1 MTTPISSAST
11 SFSTPIDAGV
21 RDIEA
26 GTAPTAPPAVQA
38 AQDQIR
44 EEEEEATRP
53 LTIVA
58 GSAQKTEEGG
68 KEDSE
73 DKEKDKDRDKV
84 VPPVLGFAGGID
96 RAALLGDHDDEQGSL
111 LEEDGPDEDPIVH
124 ATRDLCLGL
133 LRKAFYVV
141 MPLSIIA
148 SVFACLYGWI
158 FVNTAHYLAD
168 PDSWQRCIVYNTG
181 NAGATPQNFAV
192 SASAFGGMMF
202 IFMGLGFKAGYL
214 ALQDIE
220 LLPYSLTVTCYTLL
234 GQMVYRPVNPV
245 VPAITELT
253 PTLVSLASF
262 IHPKMYTNVP
272 NPNNNNACQHAY
284 RVNACFLAFCC
295 ILFAANIFNLF
306 LQIYA
311 LVRTWRVP
319 RQERYVLVWY
329 RPALVLVLLAIGGY
343 ILTVGAKEDAAL
355 KTLFLLEE
363 VGHGYLFP
371 FERPALD
378 TVGLFL
384 LLTVAS
390 VIYGACKQEPGS
402 FKWAAFTAYVNVLL
416 SYPIL
421 ISNFQAYHLYGFWT
435 YEGCKHFLETDTS
448 HAGGANRQLLF
459 LVAGNKYP
467 ETEKAFC
474 RDTRVALLGQFAQFV
489 IMHLAIGACLL
500 VVLAN
505 WRIEKPSMQLHL
517 FGSKASSFLFPDAPP
532 GQEDGEGGRG
542 RGSSQHRGEG
552 GGRRRVSSVA
562 SNNCTVLQEPL
573 LSPSGAG
580 GGTGLRPPLHH
591 RRQSSGSVTSHR
603 GGGHGRG
610 RSSMNDHL
618 LGPVLD

>member
-1 MTTPISSAST
+1 MRGRACLLTRCIARIAKDYEANTLPFLTPLIFLVRACSWISHHSVLLRLMVMLLCAVSVYVAGHEVPRTRPCSFFSLLPSFIVLTLPWLGRCLTLSTHTLNRHSPGFTSSRFAGKGEPSPSVILHAYQGTPSIYQLLASRRASNMTTPISSAST

-58 GSAQKTEEGG
+58 GSAQETGEGG

-73 DKEKDKDRDKV
+73 DKEKDKDRDKL
-84 VPPVLGFAGGID
+84 VPPVLGIAGGID

-141 MPLSIIA
+141 MPLSIVA

-421 ISNFQAYHLYGFWT
+421 I
-435 YEGCKHFLETDTS
+435 
-448 HAGGANRQLLF
+448 R
-459 LVAGNKYP
+459 
-467 ETEKAFC
+467 
-474 RDTRVALLGQFAQFV
+474 
-489 IMHLAIGACLL
+489 
-500 VVLAN
+500 
-505 WRIEKPSMQLHL
+505 
-517 FGSKASSFLFPDAPP
+517 
-532 GQEDGEGGRG
+532 
-542 RGSSQHRGEG
+542 
-552 GGRRRVSSVA
+552 
-562 SNNCTVLQEPL
+562 
-573 LSPSGAG
+573 
-580 GGTGLRPPLHH
+580 
-591 RRQSSGSVTSHR
+591 
-603 GGGHGRG
+603 
-610 RSSMNDHL
+610 
-618 LGPVLD
+618 

>member
-1 MTTPISSAST
+1 MTTPISGAST
-11 SFSTPIDAGV
+11 SSSSPADAAV
-21 RDIEA
+21 QDIEA

-38 AQDQIR
+38 ARDQIG
-44 EEEEEATRP
+44 EEEEEGSRP
-53 LTIVA
+53 LTIVT
-58 GSAQKTEEGG
+58 GNTQETEEEG
-68 KEDSE
+68 KKDHE
-73 DKEKDKDRDKV
+73 DKDKDKDRDKDD
-84 VPPVLGFAGGID
+84 PPVLGLAGGID
-96 RAALLGDHDDEQGSL
+96 RAALLGGHDDDQGSL
-111 LEEDGPDEDPIVH
+111 VEEDDGQDEDPIVH
-124 ATRDLCLGL
+124 ATCDLCLGL

-141 MPLSIIA
+141 MPLSIVA
-148 SVFACLYGWI
+148 SIFACLYGWI
-158 FVNTAHYLAD
+158 FVNSAQYLAN

-253 PTLVSLASF
+253 PTLISLASF
-262 IHPKMYTNVP
+262 IHPNMYANVP
-272 NPNNNNACQHAY
+272 NPNNNTACQHAY

-295 ILFAANIFNLF
+295 VLFAANIFNFF
-306 LQIYA
+306 LQVYA
-311 LVRTWRVP
+311 LFRTWRVP

-343 ILTVGAKEDAAL
+343 IVTVGAKEDAAL

-402 FKWAAFTAYVNVLL
+402 FKWAAFTAYVHVLL

-421 ISNFQAYHLYGFWT
+421 I
-435 YEGCKHFLETDTS
+435 
-448 HAGGANRQLLF
+448 R
-459 LVAGNKYP
+459 
-467 ETEKAFC
+467 
-474 RDTRVALLGQFAQFV
+474 
-489 IMHLAIGACLL
+489 
-500 VVLAN
+500 
-505 WRIEKPSMQLHL
+505 
-517 FGSKASSFLFPDAPP
+517 
-532 GQEDGEGGRG
+532 
-542 RGSSQHRGEG
+542 
-552 GGRRRVSSVA
+552 
-562 SNNCTVLQEPL
+562 
-573 LSPSGAG
+573 
-580 GGTGLRPPLHH
+580 
-591 RRQSSGSVTSHR
+591 
-603 GGGHGRG
+603 
-610 RSSMNDHL
+610 
-618 LGPVLD
+618 